1 MLCNIFQTDGEVQR
15 GSEDVGEVKDE
26 YVGELSRDSGLLML
40 IKFSYTQ
47 AHTAWIALDTQI
59 M

>member
-1 MLCNIFQTDGEVQR
+1 MLCKLFQTDGEVQR
-15 GSEDVGEVKDE
+15 GSEDVGEVNDE
-26 YVGELSRDSGLLML
+26 YVEFSRDSGLLML

-47 AHTAWIALDTQI
+47 AHTAWIALDMQI

>member
-1 MLCNIFQTDGEVQR
+1 MLCYIFQTDGEVQR
-15 GSEDVGEVKDE
+15 GSEDVGEVKEE
-26 YVGELSRDSGLLML
+26 YVGEFSCDFGLLVR
-40 IKFSYTQ
+40 